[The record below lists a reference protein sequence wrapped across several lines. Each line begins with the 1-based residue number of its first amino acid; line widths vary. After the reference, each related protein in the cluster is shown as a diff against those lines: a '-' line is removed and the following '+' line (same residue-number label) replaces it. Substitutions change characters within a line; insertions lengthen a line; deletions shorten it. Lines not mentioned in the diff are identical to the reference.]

1 MSKVNV
7 MTLPTLRGCWMA
19 VLLML
24 ALTTIVPA
32 VAAPVALVTDVTG
45 DGTASGEPLKL
56 LGEINLDSEITLVE
70 GAEAIVFFLSDGV
83 EYVLKGPGRYRLSA
97 RTPEPQGDAAPPQ
110 RRQVAAPLRQLRLR
124 TDRVTQGGMVMRNS
138 ERPALLQPVRELV
151 ISDDVVFR
159 WESYGEGTRY
169 NFELV
174 NQRGDKLL
182 SAETTEVELRLP
194 AAVPLR
200 AGQVHYWAIRGR
212 DAQTLQTFY
221 RVAEFRTADAAMRRR
236 IEAARPGAD
245 ASFSERALYV
255 ALLEDVGA
263 KSAASTLRRQLAAER
278 PAAWEPPR

>member
-1 MSKVNV
+1 
-7 MTLPTLRGCWMA
+7 MTLPTFRSCRVA
-19 VLLML
+19 ALLAL
-24 ALTTIVPA
+24 ALTIVVPA
-32 VAAPVALVTDVTG
+32 FAAPVALVTDVTG

-56 LGEINLDSEITLVE
+56 LGEMNVDSEIALVE
-70 GAEAIVFFLSDGV
+70 GAEAIVFFLADGV

-97 RTPEPQGDAAPPQ
+97 RTAEAQGGAAPPQ
-110 RRQVAAPLRQLRLR
+110 RRQVSQPLRHLRLR

-151 ISDDVVFR
+151 ITDDVVFQ

-169 NFELV
+169 QFELV

-182 SAETTEVELRLP
+182 TAQTSDSELRLP

-200 AGQVHYWAIRGR
+200 AGQLHYWAIRGR
-212 DAQTLQTFY
+212 DAQTLQAFY
-221 RVAEFRTADAAMRRR
+221 RATEFRTADAATRRR
-236 IEAARPGAD
+236 IEAARPGPD